1 MEQLTETAA
10 QIPVSDEV
18 ESDDNLVRLWQDE
31 LREAKEKIDL
41 YRSDVEMARTFEAD
55 LAHTQTLLE
64 SLPSRQRTPRA
75 VTAHGHSAADA
86 GTPRTLSEPRPGR
99 ILTRR
104 AEIAFDAW
112 SSEHLRGLTEIPVI
126 SKDRAFASV
135 RKEYLT
141 LLSPELATA
150 IPKKSALWEDWSV
163 WNFKRH
169 PLRQA
174 TALPAEAVRRAR
186 NALRHFERLEV
197 WQAVGMADPWLVG
210 VMAAPSEAER
220 YYLLYDW
227 GLETTLDRAL
237 AR

>member
-41 YRSDVEMARTFEAD
+41 YRSDVEMARTFE
-55 LAHTQTLLE
+55 
-64 SLPSRQRTPRA
+64 
-75 VTAHGHSAADA
+75 
-86 GTPRTLSEPRPGR
+86 
-99 ILTRR
+99 
-104 AEIAFDAW
+104 
-112 SSEHLRGLTEIPVI
+112 
-126 SKDRAFASV
+126 
-135 RKEYLT
+135 EYLT

>member
-1 MEQLTETAA
+1 MEQLTEAAA

-31 LREAKEKIDL
+31 LREAKEKIDV
-41 YRSDVEMARTFEAD
+41 YRSDAEMASAFEAD
-55 LAHTQTLLE
+55 AAHPATLLA
-64 SLPSRQRTPRA
+64 SLPS
-75 VTAHGHSAADA
+75 
-86 GTPRTLSEPRPGR
+86 R

-104 AEIAFDAW
+104 AEIAFEAW
-112 SSEHLRGLTEIPVI
+112 SAEHLRGLTEIPVV
-126 SKDRAFASV
+126 SKDHLFASV

-141 LLSPELATA
+141 LLSPELARA

-169 PLRQA
+169 ALRQA
-174 TALPAEAVRRAR
+174 TALPAEAVHRAR
-186 NALRHFERLEV
+186 NALKHFERLEV
-197 WQAVGMADPWLVG
+197 WQAVSMADPWLVG
-210 VMAAPSEAER
+210 VMVGPSDAER

-227 GLETTLDRAL
+227 GLETTLDRSL